1 MQFSLIYRFHCNFL
15 TGILVPF
22 SLWYSPRKCDL
33 RRYITKCDHQHRLES
48 FKARAPLIRKVLTG
62 FFAKQLRNPCSGPP
76 PVYQD
81 LIMHH
86 DWAAKR
92 AIVILPIRLKGNSKR
107 ISGNSSSIIAASQTL
122 LTGVKLRLL
131 SRLVYKLDLELYLE
145 KDRWH
150 WKNPIMS
157 WEYKKERINIGMY
170 H

>member
-15 TGILVPF
+15 TGILAPF
-22 SLWYSPRKCDL
+22 SLWYSRRKCDL

-48 FKARAPLIRKVLTG
+48 FKEVAPLIRKFFCETAPKSLFWAPTYVPG
-62 FFAKQLRNPCSGPP
+62 FDYVPWLACSKSLCQFANQI
-76 PVYQD
+76 D
-81 LIMHH
+81 
-86 DWAAKR
+86 
-92 AIVILPIRLKGNSKR
+92 GNSKR
-107 ISGNSSSIIAASQTL
+107 ISSNSSSIIAASQTL

-157 WEYKKERINIGMY
+157 WEHKEERISIGM
-170 H
+170 HH